1 MERLYNFKDSKEVG
15 ELGEQ
20 TVKNYL
26 LSKPNIEEIVD
37 VTKNRNYWEK
47 DIDFIVRFIDGKE
60 IVIEIKTDTYTTN
73 NMFFETISS
82 IEAQTPGC
90 MYKTKAKY
98 LFYYFINAGE
108 LYVIEVE
115 PYREWFEKNRHNFRG
130 CKVNNVGYTTYG
142 YIIPLVLFK
151 SKFHKYRE
159 YKYDPETKGFNK
171 IL

>member
-1 MERLYNFKDSKEVG
+1 MEKLYNFKDSKEVG

-73 NMFFETISS
+73 NIFFETISS
-82 IEAQTPGC
+82 IESQTPG
-90 MYKTKAKY
+90 
-98 LFYYFINAGE
+98 
-108 LYVIEVE
+108 VHV
-115 PYREWFEKNRHNFRG
+115 
-130 CKVNNVGYTTYG
+130 
-142 YIIPLVLFK
+142 
-151 SKFHKYRE
+151 
-159 YKYDPETKGFNK
+159 
-171 IL
+171 